1 MMFCKKQIRG
11 LLPVMIGEGELLYIH
26 RLTQTRKK
34 ELEALF
40 ERTLA
45 NNLEK
50 VRSVMRSALEAL
62 IKAHDEI
69 VPNSKIAV
77 GEGCTYCPL
86 HDLEFE
92 CNFDTYFEII
102 KEYITLCMSYGFW
115 GAVIGTN
122 FEPYV
127 SIWNMSDDKYAE
139 LNKIIFEG

>member
-1 MMFCKKQIRG
+1 MFWKKTNTG
-11 LLPVMIGEGELLYIH
+11 LITGYDWGRRIALYSSIDSNK
-26 RLTQTRKK
+26 KK

-69 VPNSKIAV
+69 VPNSKIVV